1 MGMIIILIPLLIYL
15 VAALAVK
22 KGEIKHP
29 DDYFIA
35 YKNVGTTPFANSSI
49 AYGFQ
54 VATVYPFIVWAAT
67 GSILLA
73 LANSFFW
80 GVGILVFSFV
90 IPKLS
95 EFIGTDKTLHG
106 FIGEKYKSTGLRLT
120 TSYLTILGIAGV
132 ALAEIVWGSSILSI
146 LIGDSKPAMYLILF
160 FMISYVL
167 LYIFRGGQL
176 SSIRTDQI
184 QLIFSYLGVFV
195 VIGYSIFVLIKNSVT
210 LNFSTS
216 FSLLVLIIS
225 LAGILFYRKFRFLKS
240 QTTTGKL
247 AGITKL
253 SNIFISTLFII
264 VICLALYSLPKLNFA
279 GAKTSLAVGS
289 FGILTLLAY
298 SLMPLLFQFCDMT
311 NWQRILSVE
320 VGNADDKSRVVK
332 NITKGLRVYGVES
345 PFSWFSVIALGAFV
359 ALAFPGIIASGD
371 PFYNIPN
378 LLVSSAKWYEQL
390 FGYTFIVS
398 ILAIML
404 STVDS
409 AIIAIMF
416 AFTYDV
422 CPFSRKIL
430 DSRDKSAISKN
441 APKIMAVGKAFSVVL
456 ILFLSLH
463 IFIDYFEFSGINF
476 IGMLF
481 AFYTAQL
488 SFAIPVIGAILFK
501 SLSPKGFVIAS
512 IISSATFG
520 VLSGVYITI
529 KGLEAYQ
536 WVPIIGTL
544 CISFI
549 IYFIGY
555 FGNKSGKGKEDLA

>member
-1 MGMIIILIPLLIYL
+1 MALGIFVILIPLAIYL
-15 VAALAVK
+15 IAGMVAK
-22 KGEIKHP
+22 KDIKHP
-29 DDYFIA
+29 DDFFIA
-35 YKNVGTTPFANSSI
+35 YKKVGTTPFANSSI

-54 VATVYPFIVWAAT
+54 IATVYPFIIWAAT
-67 GSILLA
+67 GSISLA

-80 GVGILVFSFV
+80 GVGILIFSLV

-146 LIGDSKPAMYLILF
+146 LIGDSKIAMYLILF
-160 FMISYVL
+160 FMILYVL
-167 LYIFRGGQL
+167 LYILRGGQL

-184 QLIFSYLGVFV
+184 QLIFSYLGVFII
-195 VIGYSIFVLIKNSVT
+195 IGYSIFILIKNGVT
-210 LNFSTS
+210 LNFSAS
-216 FSLLVLIIS
+216 FSLLILIVS
-225 LAGILFYRKFRFLKS
+225 LAGILFYRKFCFLKPETS
-240 QTTTGKL
+240 AGKL
-247 AGITKL
+247 GGISKL
-253 SNIFISTLFII
+253 SNILISALFII

-279 GAKTSLAVGS
+279 GAKTSLAIGS
-289 FGILTLLAY
+289 FGFLTLLAY

-332 NITKGLRVYGVES
+332 NITKGLRVYGIES

-359 ALAFPGIIASGD
+359 ALAFPSVIAGGD

-409 AIIAIMF
+409 AIAAIMF
-416 AFTYDV
+416 ASTYDAY
-422 CPFSRKIL
+422 PFSRKIL
-430 DSRDKSAISKN
+430 DSKDESAISKN
-441 APKIMAVGKAFSVVL
+441 APKIMAAGKTFSVVL

-463 IFIDYFEFSGINF
+463 IFIDYFEFSGVNF

-501 SLSPKGFVIAS
+501 SLPPKGFVIVS
-512 IISSATFG
+512 IISSAAFG
-520 VLSGVYITI
+520 VLSGVWITI

-544 CISFI
+544 FISFI
-549 IYFIGY
+549 IYFVGY
-555 FGNKSGKGKEDLA
+555 IYTELRKYKE

>member
-67 GSILLA
+67 GSISLA

-80 GVGILVFSFV
+80 GVGILVFSLV

-160 FMISYVL
+160 FMIIYVL
-167 LYIFRGGQL
+167 LYILRGGQL

-195 VIGYSIFVLIKNSVT
+195 IIGYSIFVLIKNSVT

-216 FSLLVLIIS
+216 LCLLVLIVS

-253 SNIFISTLFII
+253 SNILISALFIV

-279 GAKTSLAVGS
+279 GAKTSLAIGS
-289 FGILTLLAY
+289 FGFLTLLAY

-332 NITKGLRVYGVES
+332 NITKGLRVYGIES

-359 ALAFPGIIASGD
+359 ALAFPSVIADGD

-409 AIIAIMF
+409 AITAIMF
-416 AFTYDV
+416 AFTYDAY
-422 CPFSRKIL
+422 PFSRKIL
-430 DSRDKSAISKN
+430 DSKDESAISKN

-501 SLSPKGFVIAS
+501 SLPPKGFVIIS
-512 IISSATFG
+512 IIASAAFG

-529 KGLEAYQ
+529 KGLDAYQ

-544 CISFI
+544 CISTIIYLFGFI
-549 IYFIGY
+549 IDR
-555 FGNKSGKGKEDLA
+555 KSDYAL